1 VKVTTATTW
10 NVLLD
15 LASEGGL
22 EAHVLLTSTG
32 LGTLGFEVWPGMDA
46 TAAALEAAQ
55 IVTHLFNEGGQNADE
70 IFQHCA
76 CMGAVY
82 QEFIGGHLNYR
93 GPFMVAVK
101 ELHGTGV
108 TRQ

>member
-1 VKVTTATTW
+1 MTVSAATPW
-10 NVLLD
+10 NELLD

-32 LGTLGFEVWPGMDA
+32 LGTIGFEVWPGCEA
-46 TAAALEAAQ
+46 TAEALDAARIATQ
-55 IVTHLFNEGGQNADE
+55 LFNEGGQNADE
-70 IFQHCA
+70 IFMHCA
-76 CMGAVY
+76 GMGAVY
-82 QEFIGGHLNYR
+82 REIIGGHMNYR

-101 ELHGTGV
+101 EMHGTGA